1 MNTRT
6 PDTDIPDDGGPLT
19 DREILEGILDE
30 LAGIRLALVNLIRM
44 QTIPES
50 IRPHVVVDEDGIV
63 SIPSPTHP
71 PMGELPEVTRDAR
84 RAKFQAAVLTS
95 KGQGNV

>member
-1 MNTRT
+1 MNTAT
-6 PDTDIPDDGGPLT
+6 DTDTDDLPPLT

-30 LAGIRLALVNLIRM
+30 LGGIRLVLVNFLRM

-63 SIPSPTHP
+63 RPTHP

-84 RAKFQAAVLTS
+84 RAKFQAAVQTS
-95 KGQGNV
+95 KGSGNV

>member
-1 MNTRT
+1 MNTAT
-6 PDTDIPDDGGPLT
+6 DTDNEDLPPLT
-19 DREILEGILDE
+19 DREIMEGILDE
-30 LAGIRLALVNLIRM
+30 LAGIRLALVNMIRM

-63 SIPSPTHP
+63 SIPAPTHP

>member
-1 MNTRT
+1 MNT
-6 PDTDIPDDGGPLT
+6 PDIDPVTPLT
-19 DREILEGILDE
+19 QDELFEGILDE

-50 IRPHVVVDEDGIV
+50 IRAHVVVDEDGIV
-63 SIPSPTHP
+63 SIPAPTHP

>member
-1 MNTRT
+1 MNT
-6 PDTDIPDDGGPLT
+6 DTDIDPVTPLT
-19 DREILEGILDE
+19 QDELFEGILDE
-30 LAGIRLALVNLIRM
+30 LSGIRLALVNLIRM
-44 QTIPES
+44 QTIPEA

-63 SIPSPTHP
+63 SIPAPTHP

-95 KGQGNV
+95 KGGSNV